1 NRRFLDWLAPNR
13 QHRFVAWLQYM
24 EPHDPY
30 TPPAAMRP
38 TAPPGMRPDLAAGWV
53 LDFSRQRDEPQL
65 PADQIGYLRAL
76 YDGEIRSWDAELPGL
91 LDGLA
96 RLGLR
101 DSTVI
106 VVTADHGEEFM
117 EHGLLL
123 HRAHLYDELL
133 HVPLVIAGPGI
144 RPGQRTDQVQG
155 IDLFPTLA
163 ELLGFDVP
171 ADRPGHSLLAEGPE
185 RLAVS
190 ETDGL
195 ANNGVRVDLVSVRRR
210 GWKLIYAP
218 ARSSAELYDLGAD
231 PGEHVP

>member
-1 NRRFLDWLAPNR
+1 
-13 QHRFVAWLQYM
+13 
-24 EPHDPY
+24 
-30 TPPAAMRP
+30 
-38 TAPPGMRPDLAAGWV
+38 
-53 LDFSRQRDEPQL
+53 
-65 PADQIGYLRAL
+65 
-76 YDGEIRSWDAELPGL
+76 
-91 LDGLA
+91 
-96 RLGLR
+96 
-101 DSTVI
+101 STVI

-144 RPGQRTDQVQG
+144 LPGRRTDQVQG

-185 RLAVS
+185 RPAVC

-195 ANNGVRVDLVSVRRR
+195 ANNGTRVDLVAVRRAA
-210 GWKLIYAP
+210 WQLIYAP
-218 ARSSAELYDLGAD
+218 ARSSAELSDLGAD
-231 PGEHVP
+231 PGEHTPLAVDTGEGPALQRTLDDFVRTAPPPPVREGRDPALREKLRALGYAN